1 MYPVTAKGA
10 RERRGEMPGRERE
23 KGKERGCNGHRGRDV
38 DDRKTK
44 IRNSNLSREQLIS
57 RTHLPPSSLRPC
69 PPRCS
74 RLADHPSH
82 CLSTP
87 RWRRKPPPV
96 VVVGYTAHGRRA
108 SHVPSSRD
116 SYGNWQADRAFN
128 RRNRM
133 AELERLS
140 KEQRL
145 FPGHPRKSSPSGC
158 SALSG
163 RLCQLAEARY
173 LNYAIDAVPTS
184 VLLVPPQ
191 LTRR

>member
-82 CLSTP
+82 CLSAP
-87 RWRRKPPPV
+87 RWRRKPPLSSSSATPHTDAARLTFLRPEIPTV
-96 VVVGYTAHGRRA
+96 IGRQTVRLTVA
-108 SHVPSSRD
+108 TE
-116 SYGNWQADRAFN
+116 W
-128 RRNRM
+128 RN
-133 AELERLS
+133 
-140 KEQRL
+140 
-145 FPGHPRKSSPSGC
+145 
-158 SALSG
+158 
-163 RLCQLAEARY
+163 
-173 LNYAIDAVPTS
+173 
-184 VLLVPPQ
+184 
-191 LTRR
+191 